1 MVKSLFSIHLFLL
14 CALISNA
21 QGEYSFKNY
30 TINDGLSQSM
40 VTTIIQDDNF
50 GIWVGTQ
57 DGLNRF
63 DGKSFE
69 VFTPDDNKNILSQ
82 SFKCSAKSKDGRIW
96 FGTVNG
102 LILYDPILEKFRSFT
117 LNRKQALQV
126 ESIFVDDNDNLWIA
140 TMGNGLLYF
149 DTKKLAFVSATNS
162 ISNLKIHL
170 VYALNSDELL
180 IDTDDNQLFIYSI
193 KTKKS
198 KKLIVP
204 QKSDKA
210 PTIQRII
217 KYSNEVLLFATNQGL
232 YSFHQA
238 KRKVEPSFQ
247 LLDDRFGL
255 LNITDVVRSGDKTFI
270 ATSNNGLF
278 AVNKDWSINQ
288 STEDLFRKDALL
300 FNGLNALFKDKNG
313 SIWVGSERGL
323 SSFDPNNKGFLGIGP
338 SDNPEK
344 GLPGANVWSFGESP
358 DKTYMFIGTDDGVSR
373 LHVATRTLEHFSRSS
388 QNPLEKDKSVVL
400 SLHAISN
407 NKILVGCLD
416 GLYQLEINSANS
428 YSYSSLNFLDP
439 INANKH
445 DRTYGIIP
453 YLENQY
459 FLATRSGVVLV
470 DLTKRTAFTYEHDAK
485 KANETISLGAC
496 RYGFKD
502 QLGQFWFA
510 TSSGGLNCLNNTP
523 NGIKISPYKFN
534 SKIKV
539 KAIDYINS
547 VYQSDAITFWL
558 GTSGSGLVKLNI
570 QNGNVQVFNRSNGLP
585 NNVIYGVL
593 QDEDGFLW
601 LSSNKGLTKFDP
613 ISKKAINY
621 REIDGLMSNEFNLGA
636 FIKSSTN
643 TMYFGGIYGFNY
655 FNPRDLQHSSKDIK
669 VIFTKIKVDGTWV
682 VPGDKNKLLNSALAN
697 TKKISLSYRQRSFT
711 IRFQPSEL
719 SNTNLV
725 NYKYILEGADEGEI
739 LIQNDNEINFNALS
753 PGDYVLKVYARTGL
767 GQWSTTPATLE
778 ISIQAPFW
786 NTWWFWSLM
795 AIVLSLISYFYVRSR
810 IEQGRREQVK
820 LEIKIA
826 ERTREIREQKKQ
838 IEIQNEQIQSE
849 KDKVEEQQKLLQLE
863 KDKSESILLN
873 ILPESSVKEL
883 KSKGKVKA
891 KAFST
896 VTVMFTD
903 VVGFTKISENMDPN
917 RLVNKL
923 DVMFRKFDEIIVA
936 NKLEKIK
943 TIGDAYMC
951 AGGVP
956 EKNSTNPIDT
966 CLAALQ
972 IQDYMAK
979 LKYDAIAN
987 HEDYWEI
994 RLGINTGNVTAGVI
1008 GTQRLA
1014 YDIWGSTVNEAQRM
1028 EMLGEPGKVMVSGS
1042 TFSYIEP
1049 YFECEFQGK
1058 VQTKGKGLM
1067 DMYIVHRVKPELS
1080 KNNEGLYPNDR
1091 FLQIVNLHHF
1101 STIKYYKTEHHVLKM
1116 LENGLESN
1124 LYYHSINHTKD
1135 VVKAVERL
1143 ALLEGVTDE
1152 GLFLLKTAAI
1162 FHDAGFLESYSHNE
1176 PIGARMA
1183 EEILPQY
1190 GYTQDHIQ
1198 TIKELIFVTQI
1209 PHKPTNKLQEI
1220 ICDADLDYLGR
1231 NDFEEIADK
1240 LKRELKERA
1249 IISSDRKWD
1258 EIQISFLNQ
1267 HKYFTKTAIETRQ
1280 ITKEKNIILVQE
1292 RLERDEYLD

>member
-1 MVKSLFSIHLFLL
+1 MLKRLFFSLLFLL
-14 CALISNA
+14 FAPIAIA
-21 QGEYSFKNY
+21 QGEYRFKNY
-30 TINDGLSQSM
+30 TINDGLSQSL
-40 VTTIIQDDNF
+40 VTTIIQDNNF

-69 VFTPDDNKNILSQ
+69 VFTPDNNKNILSQ

-102 LILYDPILEKFRSFT
+102 LILYDPILEKFTSFT
-117 LNRKQALQV
+117 LNPKQALQV

-149 DTKKLAFVSATNS
+149 NTKKMAFDSFTNS
-162 ISNLKIHL
+162 VNNLKIHL
-170 VYALNSDELL
+170 VYALNKDELL

-193 KTKKS
+193 KNKKS
-198 KKLIVP
+198 KKLVVP
-204 QKSDKA
+204 QKSDKP

-232 YSFHQA
+232 YSFHTV

-270 ATSNNGLF
+270 ATSNNGLVV
-278 AVNKDWSINQ
+278 VNKDWSINQ
-288 STEDLFRKDALL
+288 YTEDLFRKDALL

-323 SSFDPNNKGFLGIGP
+323 SSFDPNNKGFMGIGP

-344 GLPGANVWSFGESP
+344 GLPVANVWSFGESP
-358 DKTYMFIGTDDGVSR
+358 DKSYIYIGTDDGISR
-373 LHVATRTLEHFSRSS
+373 LHTATRKLEHFSRSVKY
-388 QNPLEKDKSVVL
+388 PLEKDKSVVL
-400 SLHAISN
+400 SLHAITN
-407 NKILVGCLD
+407 DKILVGCLD
-416 GLYQLEINSANS
+416 GLYLLEINSTTS
-428 YSYSSLNFLDP
+428 YSYSPLSFLDP

-445 DRTYGIIP
+445 DRTYAIIP
-453 YLENQY
+453 YIENQY
-459 FLATRSGVVLV
+459 FLATRSGVVLIN
-470 DLTKRTAFTYEHDAK
+470 LIKRSAINFEHDPE
-485 KANETISLGAC
+485 NPDESISIGAC
-496 RYGFKD
+496 RYGFRD
-502 QLGQFWFA
+502 QSGKYWFA
-510 TSSGGLNCLNNTP
+510 TSSGGLNCLVTTQK
-523 NGIKISPYKFN
+523 GLKIRPYKFN
-534 SKIKV
+534 SKIKT

-547 VYQSDAITFWL
+547 VYQSDAKTFWC
-558 GTSGSGLVKLNI
+558 GTSGSGLINLNF

-593 QDEDGFLW
+593 QDLDGFLW

-613 ISKKAINY
+613 VSQKAINY

-636 FIKSSTN
+636 FFKSSNN
-643 TMYFGGIYGFNY
+643 TLYFGGIYGFNY
-655 FNPRDLQHSSKDIK
+655 FKPRDLQHSSNNIR
-669 VIFTKIKVDGTWV
+669 VIFTKLKVDGAWV
-682 VPGDKNKLLNSALAN
+682 VPGDKNKLLSSALAS
-697 TKKISLSYRQRSFT
+697 TRKISLSYKQRSFT

-719 SNTNLV
+719 SKTNLV
-725 NYKYILEGADEGEI
+725 NYKYILEGADVGEI

-753 PGDYVLKVYARTGL
+753 PGDYVLKVYARTGI
-767 GQWSTTPATLE
+767 GQWSRIPAVLE

-786 NTWWFWSLM
+786 NSWWFWSLM
-795 AIVLSLISYFYVRSR
+795 AIFLSLISYIFVRNR

-883 KSKGKVKA
+883 KSKGKVRA
-891 KAFST
+891 KAYST

-903 VVGFTKISENMDPN
+903 VVGFTKISENMVPN

-966 CLAALQ
+966 CLAGLQ

-1049 YFECEFQGK
+1049 YFECEFKGK
-1058 VQTKGKGLM
+1058 IQTKGKGLM
-1067 DMYIVHRVKPELS
+1067 DMYVVHRVKPELS
-1080 KNNEGLYPNDR
+1080 INNEGLYPNDR

-1135 VVKAVERL
+1135 VVKSVERL

-1240 LKRELKERA
+1240 LRRELKERG
-1249 IISSDRKWD
+1249 IISSDRNWD

-1280 ITKEKNIILVQE
+1280 KTKENNILLVQE
-1292 RLERDEYLD
+1292 RLEKNEYLD